1 MAKVEKGDL
10 GSLVEEEMEVV
21 EAEEEDL
28 ARAVVV
34 EEVEEMVQEDE
45 GSVVE
50 AEEDVQRVEEKE
62 EEEEEVEKEEEMA
75 LVDWDLGEEGVE
87 AKMVKVVKEMAV
99 VEVEVVVPA
108 TEAVV
113 ADILLD

>member
-10 GSLVEEEMEVV
+10 ESLGEEEMETV
-21 EAEEEDL
+21 EAEEEEQEDL

-50 AEEDVQRVEEKE
+50 AEEDVQRVE
-62 EEEEEVEKEEEMA
+62 EKEEEMA